1 MRAVRVREFG
11 DPSVL
16 KVEEIPTPEPGPGQV
31 QVRVHAAGVNP
42 VDTYIRSGRY
52 AKLPTLPYVPGSDG
66 AGVISALG
74 SGVEQWKV
82 GQRVFF
88 FGTADT
94 NIAGAY
100 AEFAVC
106 KADEVHPLPDRVG
119 FAQGA
124 AIGIPYATAHRALFG
139 RGRGRAGEIVFVHG
153 ASGGVGIAA
162 LQLARWRGLSVIGT
176 AGTEEGLSLV
186 RSNGAHFAVSHRAPL
201 YLDQIR
207 DATKGKGP
215 NLIIEM
221 LANVNLD
228 SDLGLVAQRGRV
240 VIVGSRGKIEI
251 DPRQTMMKDS
261 TILGM
266 AHWNTDADELQAIYA
281 DIVSGL
287 ESQAL
292 TPAVGREF
300 PLADA
305 AKAHD
310 AVMAAGAKGKI
321 ALIL

>member
-16 KVEEIPTPEPGPGQV
+16 KIEEVPAPEPGPGQV
-31 QVRVHAAGVNP
+31 QVRVRAAGVNP

-66 AGVISALG
+66 AGVIAALG
-74 SGVEQWKV
+74 SGVEKWKV

-88 FGTADT
+88 FGTAESK
-94 NIAGAY
+94 ASGAY
-100 AEFAVC
+100 AELAVC
-106 KADEVHPLPDRVG
+106 NADAVYPLPGRVS

-186 RSNGAHFAVSHRAPL
+186 RANGAHFAVSHRAAL

-207 DATKGKGP
+207 DATQGKGP

-240 VIVGSRGKIEI
+240 VIVGSRGKVEI
-251 DPRQTMMKDS
+251 DPRQTMTKDS
-261 TILGM
+261 TILGF
-266 AHWNTDADELQAIYA
+266 AHWNTDADELNAIYT
-281 DIVSGL
+281 DIVAGL
-287 ESQAL
+287 ESEAL
-292 TPAVGREF
+292 TPAVGREY

-321 ALIL
+321 ALIP

>member
-16 KVEEIPTPEPGPGQV
+16 KLEEIPNPEPGPGQV

-42 VDTYIRSGRY
+42 VDAYIRSGRY

-66 AGVISALG
+66 AGTISALG
-74 SGVEQWKV
+74 SGVEKWKV

-88 FGTADT
+88 FGTAESK
-94 NIAGAY
+94 ASGAY
-100 AEFAVC
+100 AELAVC
-106 KADEVHPLPDRVG
+106 NADAVYPLPGRVS

-176 AGTEEGLSLV
+176 AGTEDGLSLV
-186 RSNGAHFAVSHRAPL
+186 RANGAHFAVSHRAPL

-207 DATKGKGP
+207 DATQGKGP

-251 DPRQTMMKDS
+251 DPRQTMTKDS
-261 TILGM
+261 TILGF
-266 AHWNTDADELQAIYA
+266 AHWNTDADELNAIYT
-281 DIVSGL
+281 DIVAGL
-287 ESQAL
+287 ECEAL

-321 ALIL
+321 ALIP